1 MFLTKKED
9 IAFFNKVMD
18 EHGDLEPYF
27 AELAIWAWIY
37 QRDKYLD
44 LIEEC
49 KKQQEEGTVDKVVE
63 ALNGF
68 ELQTIHE
75 EI

>member
-9 IAFFNKVMD
+9 IAFFNKIMQ
-18 EHGDLEPYF
+18 ENGNLEPYF
-27 AELAIWAWIY
+27 AELAVWAWIY
-37 QRDKYLD
+37 QRDKYLE

-49 KKQQEEGTVDKVVE
+49 KKEQECETVNNMVD
-63 ALNGF
+63 ALK
-68 ELQTIHE
+68 EM